1 VTVTTARTRK
11 APPPPARRRIR
22 AWFRD
27 ATPKQWLKRL
37 VLAGLGGTILVLLL
51 LLWAYSAVSLP
62 AEPEQVRTTIIF
74 DAAGGKLGELY
85 KDQNRVTVPL
95 DKVADIMEKA
105 VVSAE
110 DRHFYEHSGI
120 DPIGI
125 TRALVNDIRGRNV
138 QGGSTITQQLVKN
151 TYLTSE
157 RSLTRKAKE
166 AILAVKV
173 ERSLGKRQILERY
186 LNAIYFGRGA
196 YGIEKA
202 AQNYF
207 GKSASELELPEAAL
221 LAGLIRAPESAD
233 PLKAPDAARSRRAIV
248 LNALARDDVITK
260 AEAEAAKQ
268 VPLPT
273 TQPPDAG
280 STFTGSSAYFTAM
293 VRSWAQRQF
302 GERIAFGGGL
312 RIETTLDPKMQAAA
326 DSAVKAVLDRPDD
339 PMAAVITMDSNGA
352 IKAMIGGKNFKD
364 NQVNMAINHVRPQAG
379 STFKPIDLASAL
391 EHGIPITQRYS
402 GPNKLELE
410 FDGYAPVGKPWSNYG
425 RESFGKI
432 DLVEATAHSVN
443 TSYIQLAKD
452 VGLHEI
458 AETAHELGITSD
470 IPDVP
475 SMALGSANVSPQEML
490 RAYMTFATRG
500 KRLDPYFVKKVTD
513 SDGTTLYEGSRHTKE
528 VYDSKDA
535 DLVNYAL
542 QQVVKKGTGTAAN
555 IGKPVAGKTGT
566 TSGNSDA
573 WFVGYTPKLGTA
585 VWMGYKTPTQSMDRV
600 HGREATGGS
609 FPAQIWS
616 RYMKAATAGMD
627 TGEFTPPDDDLLHAK
642 PKGDTGADVDVD
654 ESTTTSSTDTTTS
667 TVPDDATTTTSEPTD
682 ESTTTTTFDTGASTT
697 TTTKPP
703 STTTT
708 TARARGGPT
717 TTSPS

>member
-11 APPPPARRRIR
+11 APPLPARARVR
-22 AWFRD
+22 AWFRE

-37 VLAGLGGTILVLLL
+37 VLAGLAGTILVLLL

-62 AEPEQVRTTIIF
+62 AEPEQARTTIIY

-85 KDQNRVTVPL
+85 KDQNRVAVPL

-173 ERSLGKRQILERY
+173 ERSVGKREILERY

-196 YGIEKA
+196 YGVEKA

-207 GKSASELELPEAAL
+207 GKSASDLQLPEAAL

-233 PLKAPDAARSRRAIV
+233 PLKAPDAARNRRAIV
-248 LNALARDDVITK
+248 LNALARDGVVTK
-260 AEAEAAKQ
+260 AEAAAAKQ
-268 VPLPT
+268 APLPT
-273 TQPPDAG
+273 TEPPDVT
-280 STFTGSSAYFTAM
+280 STFTGSAAYFTAM

-312 RIETTLDPKMQAAA
+312 RIETTLDPKMQAEA
-326 DSAVKAVLDRPDD
+326 DKAVKAVLNRPDD
-339 PMAAVITMDSNGA
+339 PMAALITMDSNGA
-352 IKAMIGGKNFKD
+352 IKAMIGGKGFQQ
-364 NQVNMAINHVRPQAG
+364 NQVNYANNHVRPQAG
-379 STFKPIDLASAL
+379 STFKPIDLAAAL
-391 EHGIPITQRYS
+391 ENGIPITQRYS

-410 FDGYAPVGKPWSNYG
+410 FDGYAPVGKPWTNFG

-432 DLVEATAHSVN
+432 DLIEATAHSVN
-443 TSYIQLAKD
+443 TSYIQMAKD
-452 VGLHEI
+452 VGLDKI

-470 IPDVP
+470 LPDVP
-475 SMALGSANVSPQEML
+475 SLALGSANVSPQEML

-513 SDGTTLYEGSRHTKE
+513 SDGTTLFEGSRHSKE

-542 QQVVKKGTGTAAN
+542 QQVIKKGTGTAAN
-555 IGKPVAGKTGT
+555 IGRPAAGKTGT

-585 VWMGYKTPTQSMDRV
+585 VWMGYEKPTQSMNRV

-627 TGEFTPPDDDLLHAK
+627 TGQFTPPDDDLLHAK
-642 PKGDTGADVDVD
+642 PKSGTGGDED
-654 ESTTTSSTDTTTS
+654 EATTTSSTDTTTS
-667 TVPDDATTTTSEPTD
+667 TIPEDGSTTTTSEPTD
-682 ESTTTTTFDTGASTT
+682 GSTTTTTFDTGASTT
-697 TTTKPP
+697 TTTEP

-708 TARARGGPT
+708 TTRPKGGPP
-717 TTSPS
+717 TTSP